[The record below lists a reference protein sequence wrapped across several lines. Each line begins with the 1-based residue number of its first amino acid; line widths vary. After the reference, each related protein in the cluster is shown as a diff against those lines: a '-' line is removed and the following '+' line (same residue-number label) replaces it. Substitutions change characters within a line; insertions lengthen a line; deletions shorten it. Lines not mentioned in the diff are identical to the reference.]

1 MTNRIKKDIIT
12 ALSELYDI
20 AKPEQGGI
28 LVVGCST
35 SEVIGKNIG
44 TGGSEEAANA
54 IYEAASEFCREKKLF
69 LAAQC
74 CEHLNR
80 SLVVEKECAKMY
92 GLVRVN
98 AVPHAHAG
106 GAFGTAAYKAMKE
119 PYLVESIAADMGID
133 IGGTLIGMHIR
144 PVCVPVRI
152 DIKKIGEA
160 PLTLA
165 RSRCKYVGGERAIYS
180 AELG

>member
-1 MTNRIKKDIIT
+1 MIQKIKDDIKT
-12 ALSELYDI
+12 ALTELYNT
-20 AKPEQGGI
+20 AKPEEGSI

-35 SEVIGKNIG
+35 SEVIGKKIG
-44 TGGSEEAANA
+44 TSGSEEAAAA
-54 IYEAASEFCREKKLF
+54 IYGAVSDFCRENKLF

-92 GLVRVN
+92 GLIRVN
-98 AVPHAHAG
+98 AVPHVRAG
-106 GAFGTAAYKAMKE
+106 GAFATAAYAGMSE
-119 PYLVESIAADMGID
+119 PYLVESVTADMGID

-144 PVCVPVRI
+144 QVCVPVRVSV
-152 DIKKIGEA
+152 KSIGEA

-165 RSRCKYVGGERAIYS
+165 RSRCKYVGGERAKYN
-180 AELG
+180 AMLG